1 MLLLLSDYYS
11 DKGEQLD
18 KAEAWAKKATALLGA
33 AAKPQGVT
41 DEQWQ
46 QQVSLQK
53 GLALSS
59 LGQVNIQKKDNAQA
73 VENFKAASPLLKA
86 DDGSYGRNQYRLG
99 FALLN
104 LKRNAE
110 AKDAFAQSASV
121 NSAYKALAQAKLKT
135 FDTAAAK
142 KKS

>member
-1 MLLLLSDYYS
+1 M
-11 DKGEQLD
+11 
-18 KAEAWAKKATALLGA
+18 
-33 AAKPQGVT
+33 
-41 DEQWQ
+41 
-46 QQVSLQK
+46 
-53 GLALSS
+53 
-59 LGQVNIQKKDNAQA
+59 
-73 VENFKAASPLLKA
+73 ENFKAASPLLKA

-121 NSAYKALAQAKLKT
+121 NSAYKALVQAKLKS
-135 FDTAAAK
+135 FDTAAK

>member
-1 MLLLLSDYYS
+1 
-11 DKGEQLD
+11 
-18 KAEAWAKKATALLGA
+18 
-33 AAKPQGVT
+33 
-41 DEQWQ
+41 
-46 QQVSLQK
+46 
-53 GLALSS
+53 
-59 LGQVNIQKKDNAQA
+59 

-121 NSAYKALAQAKLKT
+121 NSAYKALALAKLKT

-142 KKS
+142 RKS